1 MKIRTKFIL
10 YFSSLMVVFT
20 LIIGAI
26 FSLTYSSQ
34 NQTAVTNKLVE
45 ESNFLVTQLNT
56 GSSISIDSMVL
67 ENCLSR
73 INIEDVRIFYI
84 GVDGEIVYLTSHNVA
99 GMGMMRS
106 ASRLSEQTQ
115 TVLVDVFA
123 GKQITSEDVSGFFNS
138 DAITVGTPV
147 MVANNVVGGLFV
159 SATTQSISAL
169 ANAGFDILM
178 SSLAIGLVIAV
189 ALGVLLSRI
198 FTKPLEEATQ
208 SIQRLAEGHY
218 NLMPVSKRKDEVGVL
233 QSNLVNLSDE
243 LKSARDAQTNLE
255 KMRQNFIADITHE
268 LRTPVTVIR
277 GLTEGLQDGVYT
289 QKDVI
294 PQILNESKDMQRL
307 INDLLELSKLEDPD
321 FKVEQVRFEYHD
333 LVTDVVRSAQEL
345 VKKKNQKLLV
355 TQDEKTRFGEGDAQR
370 LKQMLLAIIHNA
382 TKFSPEN
389 SIITLSMGKRKDK
402 VVIAIS
408 DEGKGMSS
416 VQVKELFVRYK
427 KETENNPDGNGLG
440 LLIVEKI
447 AQKHGIQIEVDSKL
461 NEGTIFRF
469 VMNETEASVFLLE

>member
-1 MKIRTKFIL
+1 
-10 YFSSLMVVFT
+10 
-20 LIIGAI
+20 
-26 FSLTYSSQ
+26 
-34 NQTAVTNKLVE
+34 
-45 ESNFLVTQLNT
+45 
-56 GSSISIDSMVL
+56 
-67 ENCLSR
+67 
-73 INIEDVRIFYI
+73 
-84 GVDGEIVYLTSHNVA
+84 
-99 GMGMMRS
+99 
-106 ASRLSEQTQ
+106 
-115 TVLVDVFA
+115 
-123 GKQITSEDVSGFFNS
+123 
-138 DAITVGTPV
+138 
-147 MVANNVVGGLFV
+147 
-159 SATTQSISAL
+159 
-169 ANAGFDILM
+169 
-178 SSLAIGLVIAV
+178 
-189 ALGVLLSRI
+189 
-198 FTKPLEEATQ
+198 
-208 SIQRLAEGHY
+208 
-218 NLMPVSKRKDEVGVL
+218 
-233 QSNLVNLSDE
+233 
-243 LKSARDAQTNLE
+243 
-255 KMRQNFIADITHE
+255 
-268 LRTPVTVIR
+268 VIR

-469 VMNETEASVFLLE
+469 VMNETEA

>member
-20 LIIGAI
+20 LIIGVI

-469 VMNETEASVFLLE
+469 VMNETEA

>member
-45 ESNFLVTQLNT
+45 ESNFLVAQLNT

-469 VMNETEASVFLLE
+469 VMNETEA

>member
-469 VMNETEASVFLLE
+469 VMNETEA